1 MKMIESV
8 LLTGA
13 SRGIG
18 AATLRKMASES
29 TTIGTIVT
37 VARPS
42 DDYDELITEVRALNP
57 NKTFLQLRSDMSDL
71 NAVDRVLAD
80 IKAAGIEIHGVIN
93 NAGYTNPKSI
103 QEIAIDDFYKTLTT
117 NLIAPFKVIQGLLK
131 TGRPPKLIINVAST
145 AGMNGRPGWLTY
157 SASKAALIN
166 MSEVLREEMK
176 PYGTAV
182 VCVSPGRC
190 ATALRKTLAP
200 DEDPTTI
207 MQPEQVADT
216 LYYLTTPAGRLIDSQ
231 NLVIRT

>member
-1 MKMIESV
+1 MTMIESV

-29 TTIGTIVT
+29 TTIGTFVT

-42 DDYDELITEVRALNP
+42 TDYDELIAEVRKLNP
-57 NKTFLQLRSDMSDL
+57 NKTFLQLKADL
-71 NAVDRVLAD
+71 SSLDDVSRVLSE
-80 IKAAGIEIHGVIN
+80 IKQAGIEVHGVIN

-103 QEIAIDDFYKTLTT
+103 QEIVIDDFYKTLTT
-117 NLIAPFKVIQGLLK
+117 NLVAPFAVIQGLLK

-176 PYGTAV
+176 PYGTRV

-190 ATALRKTLAP
+190 ATALRRTLAP
-200 DEDPTTI
+200 DEDPSTI
-207 MQPEQVADT
+207 MQPEDVADI
-216 LYYLTTPAGRLIDSQ
+216 LSILASPSGRMIDSQ